1 MHGVRVTSYLGHESA
16 YVSRCRRAR
25 VETCAQRVLPRA
37 GGMPLGCVLKRLAG
51 PAAAPPESHT
61 AAVPRSAGAVDR
73 FATGVGAELLE
84 IVPGRVSTECDARIA
99 YDTDATVAK
108 GRRLIELYE
117 SRGYDKERIYIKIA
131 TTWEGIQA
139 CKQLEQEGI
148 RTNMTLLF
156 TFCQARPPPP
166 PPTCRPPPASRVLVH
181 RLSRASK
188 FQTSGMLSRAPA
200 HGCTDSQR
208 CALTAARFDRD
219 GGEEAKRSLRVMLE
233 IEPPSAWGTHRR
245 ACVQAVGCAE
255 ANAALISPFVGRI
268 LDWYKAK
275 EGRDFAPEE
284 DPGVLSVRR
293 IYWYYK
299 KHGVA
304 TDVMGASFRNV
315 GEVQQLAGCD
325 KLTVAPAL
333 LGELA
338 ALDGGLDRILSPE
351 LAAENCDDEVCVL

>member
-1 MHGVRVTSYLGHESA
+1 MGSPSNQLKALQEMTVVVADTGDVSQIKEYKPIDCTTNPSLLYKVVDLPAYEPILKQALEDELADLESIDKERP
-16 YVSRCRRAR
+16 YS
-25 VETCAQRVLPRA
+25 
-37 GGMPLGCVLKRLAG
+37 
-51 PAAAPPESHT
+51 
-61 AAVPRSAGAVDR
+61 GAVDR

-156 TFCQARPPPP
+156 TFC
-166 PPTCRPPPASRVLVH
+166 
-181 RLSRASK
+181 
-188 FQTSGMLSRAPA
+188 
-200 HGCTDSQR
+200 
-208 CALTAARFDRD
+208 
-219 GGEEAKRSLRVMLE
+219 
-233 IEPPSAWGTHRR
+233 
-245 ACVQAVGCAE
+245 QAVGCAE

-351 LAAENCDDEVCVL
+351 LAAENCDDELLEALDEETFRKMLAEDPMATEKLEQGINSFAGDQDKLEARIAERAKEWGLEITV